1 MENNNV
7 QGLDETALQNFL
19 DTDLMP
25 EGISDNLPDLSENNE
40 SEETKPEVLPK
51 EVKPIIKA
59 ETKES
64 IQESLEQNLG
74 DAGSKEGEE
83 TDSIAYQIF
92 QGMQSALG
100 IEFSEEELSSIELT
114 DDLDTVNKLIL
125 LGTEKKTE
133 VAFNQFFENNPD
145 IHEAVVYKQAN
156 GSLEGFG
163 DKQIAFTDYEK
174 VDLSTEA
181 NQEQIY
187 RQALAL
193 KGLNAED
200 INELVEV
207 AKDKYNLESKARLG
221 REELVASEQSKKAEY
236 EKSIQAKIQQKEES
250 DRALVQEVTRL
261 IDSGKIMGVTLDA
274 KTQRQ
279 FRDYFSKPVD
289 AQGRT
294 AKEIADE
301 NTSVEQDL
309 LFEYWKM
316 TGFKGMANSEAKKIR
331 NLADLVKKGQNE
343 RPNIILGSK
352 SLDRQQ
358 TAHQDFDADAVKNF
372 IES

>member
-1 MENNNV
+1 MEKNNNA
-7 QGLDETALQNFL
+7 QSLDETALQNFL

-25 EGISDNLPDLSENNE
+25 EGISDNLPDLSEDNE
-40 SEETKPEVLPK
+40 SDGTKPDGLPK

-59 ETKES
+59 EIKEPELDS
-64 IQESLEQNLG
+64 NQSLEKHQEDDNGATESVAL
-74 DAGSKEGEE
+74 
-83 TDSIAYQIF
+83 QIF
-92 QGMQSALG
+92 EGMQSALG

-114 DDLDTVNKLIL
+114 DDLETVNKLIV
-125 LGTEKKTE
+125 LGTQKKTE

-145 IHEAVVYKQAN
+145 IHEAVIYKQAN

-163 DKQIAFTDYEK
+163 DKQTAFTDYEK

-200 INELVEV
+200 IDELVEV
-207 AKDKYNLESKARLG
+207 AKDKYNLEAKAKAG
-221 REELVASEQSKKAEY
+221 KEELVASEKSKKAEY
-236 EKSIQAKIQQKEES
+236 EQTIQEKIRQKEES

-261 IDSGKIMGVTLDA
+261 IESGKIMGVSLDP
-274 KTQRQ
+274 KMQRQ
-279 FRDYFSKPVD
+279 FKDYFSKPVD

-316 TGFKGMANSEAKKIR
+316 TGFKGMANSEAKKIKS
-331 NLADLVKKGQNE
+331 LADLVKKGQDG
-343 RPNIILGSK
+343 RPNVILGSK
-352 SLDRQQ
+352 SLDRQH
-358 TAHQDFDADAVKNF
+358 TAHQEFDADAVKNF